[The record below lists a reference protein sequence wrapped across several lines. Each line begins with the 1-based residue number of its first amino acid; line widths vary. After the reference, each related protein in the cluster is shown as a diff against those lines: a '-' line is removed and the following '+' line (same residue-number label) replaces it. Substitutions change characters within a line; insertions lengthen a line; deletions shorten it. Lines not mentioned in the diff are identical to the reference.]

1 MACIST
7 IDIQTRLDVQ
17 ELLSHF
23 SHFLDHDCGA
33 RWADL
38 FTTDGVFECPDG
50 RFLQGRTELATVP
63 SLVTEAGRGAWRHV
77 ITAVAIER
85 CNTRKDLMVH
95 AYCPVIDMNQ
105 SSPLATFY
113 DFDFSLRFASR
124 WRISHALAK
133 RVGVAANA
141 NVGAATVASGAIAH
155 MALQ

>member
-23 SHFLDHDCGA
+23 SHFLDHNQGSC
-33 RWADL
+33 WADL
-38 FTTDGVFECPDG
+38 FTTDGVFECAGG
-50 RFLQGRTELATVP
+50 RYLQGRTELATVP
-63 SLVTEAGRGAWRHV
+63 SLVNEAGVGAWRHV
-77 ITAVAIER
+77 ITAVVIER
-85 CNTRKDLMVH
+85 CNTRKDLTVH

-113 DFDFSLRFASR
+113 DFDFTLRFASR
-124 WRISHALAK
+124 WRISHALAV
-133 RVGVAANA
+133 RVGGSTNSAI
-141 NVGAATVASGAIAH
+141 GAASVASGSLSQ